1 LLDAGRGHVIY
12 WLGLYK
18 PIANAVWA
26 TPYAQSKVEKANY
39 VMHIT
44 KGLMN
49 EAQCSKQMAKC
60 QKVNAVG
67 PELNAGCLQFTMHA
81 RVNKSY

>member
-26 TPYAQSKVEKANY
+26 TPYAQSKVEKANC
-39 VMHIT
+39 VMHIA

-49 EAQCSKQMAKC
+49 EAHWTMQQADGEMPKGECRPPRAKRSMSTIYNACS
-60 QKVNAVG
+60 G
-67 PELNAGCLQFTMHA
+67 
-81 RVNKSY
+81 